1 MNVINI
7 EDAIAKLNKIK
18 KQNEKNNFILC
29 ADEDAIIKFLKSLDS
44 IDIVH
49 CQDCENFSYA
59 GYLDKYFCDITASP
73 CNENDF
79 CSYGVRK

>member
-29 ADEDAIIKFLKSLDS
+29 ADEDAIIKFLKSLDI

-59 GYLDKYFCDITASP
+59 EYLDKYFCDITASP

-79 CSYGVRK
+79 CSYGVRR